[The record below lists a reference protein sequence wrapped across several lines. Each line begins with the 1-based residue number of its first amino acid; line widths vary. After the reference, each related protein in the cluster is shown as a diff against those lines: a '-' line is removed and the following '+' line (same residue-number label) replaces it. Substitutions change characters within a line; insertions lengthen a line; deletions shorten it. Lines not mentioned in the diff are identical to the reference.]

1 MVPFVTIPDRTLFPL
16 EQDTTP
22 LGYWFSVMAQR
33 YYTLTL
39 HRMQEFDMDRWFYVL
54 VLIADNDGRMS
65 QQQLAEALMIDK
77 VAMLRAIDTLSE
89 KGYVER
95 ISCPNDRRKHHIR
108 MLPKA
113 KPVVKA
119 IKKAYAEV
127 NEQAMGDLTPATRKA
142 FLDVLST
149 LPARL
154 SIDGLKPAHIHYTKK
169 IPK

>member
-1 MVPFVTIPDRTLFPL
+1 VQ
-16 EQDTTP
+16 QDNTP
-22 LGYWFSVMAQR
+22 LGYWFSVIAQR

-39 HRMQEFDMDRWFYVL
+39 HRMLAFDMDRWFYVL

-77 VAMLRAIDTLSE
+77 VAVLRAIDTLSE

-95 ISCPNDRRKHHIR
+95 VSCPNDRRKHHIR

-119 IKKAYAEV
+119 IKKAYSEV
-127 NEQAMGDLTPATRKA
+127 NEQAMGDLSPAARKA
-142 FLDVLST
+142 FLDLIST
-149 LPARL
+149 MPGRL
-154 SIDGLKPAHIHYTKK
+154 SIDGLKPARIHYTKK